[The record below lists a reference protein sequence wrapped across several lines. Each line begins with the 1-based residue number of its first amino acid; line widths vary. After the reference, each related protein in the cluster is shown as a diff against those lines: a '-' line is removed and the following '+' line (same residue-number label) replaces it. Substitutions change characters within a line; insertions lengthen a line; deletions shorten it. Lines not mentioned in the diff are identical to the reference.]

1 MTFYFFRSRAI
12 FEILKDSSWHLLYSA
27 KASLRPRVSVSRV
40 DRSQSLCAEAHFLF
54 AFVSRS
60 EISEKFI
67 SLSLI
72 SLFVVMS
79 LLYHTAGGTQR
90 IFSIYFIFLWMRWCN
105 MTHGVACI
113 ATLKK
118 TKRLKKTLAFRK
130 LCDTLITCRSS
141 TLLRTQSASTEQL
154 SRPAGCWSGFLL
166 LLKKQGNLQESHWFV
181 PAMGQW

>member
-40 DRSQSLCAEAHFLF
+40 DRSQSLCAETHFLL

-79 LLYHTAGGTQR
+79 LLYHTPSGTQQ
-90 IFSIYFIFLWMRWCN
+90 IFSIYFIFLWMRWCSIA
-105 MTHGVACI
+105 HGVTCI
-113 ATLKK
+113 GTPRK
-118 TKRLKKTLAFRK
+118 TKTIKKIRLRDSK
-130 LCDTLITCRSS
+130 I
-141 TLLRTQSASTEQL
+141 
-154 SRPAGCWSGFLL
+154 GCTVKFYEAKIISYHVHFAYHVGRHISYPRGS
-166 LLKKQGNLQESHWFV
+166 K
-181 PAMGQW
+181 